1 MTVKANLIHREVES
15 LKAYEAVFIFD
26 PALSEDQANELK
38 EKASSIITQQNGV
51 LHEIRYWGKR
61 RFAYLMNK
69 KREGHYFLF
78 IFDADE
84 TVPEELNH
92 FSRVTE
98 TVLRNMI
105 IKRTPPSRRRNKKQD
120 QKVKAPTL
128 NHETPT
134 SPIETYPETDT
145 LPSSELNLAVDN
157 DIEEGVVT
165 DA

>member
-1 MTVKANLIHREVES
+1 M
-15 LKAYEAVFIFD
+15 KAYEAVFIFD

-38 EKASSIITQQNGV
+38 EKASSIITQRNGV

-120 QKVKAPTL
+120 QKAKSPLITQ
-128 NHETPT
+128 ETP
-134 SPIETYPETDT
+134 PISNDTYPEAET
-145 LPSSELNLAVDN
+145 LPTQDLNLAVDT

>member
-38 EKASSIITQQNGV
+38 EKVSSIITQQNGV

-61 RFAYLMNK
+61 RFAYLMDK

-84 TVPEELNH
+84 TVPEQLNH
-92 FSRVTE
+92 FARVTE

-105 IKRTPPSRRRNKKQD
+105 IKRTPPSRRRNKKQE
-120 QKVKAPTL
+120 QKAKSMPMAHEAPVA
-128 NHETPT
+128 
-134 SPIETYPETDT
+134 PIETIREPEIPLTE
-145 LPSSELNLAVDN
+145 ELNLAVDTE
-157 DIEEGVVT
+157 IEEGVVN